1 MMLGGFDARMNGHP
15 ITGISYNKMRALL
28 AYLAVE
34 REQDHSREALAEL
47 LWSGFDPTTARDN
60 LRRALSNLRKALE
73 TPSGTNIFS
82 ADKHTIRFLPNI
94 YIDAIDFIRQT
105 PTLPDDRDA
114 AHHEERVIAL
124 YRGEFLAGLSI
135 PDSPDFEDWL
145 QIQRESLHRRAL
157 ALLEKL
163 SNSHARVGDYS
174 KALQFALR
182 HTELEPWNENAHCR
196 VMHLYALNG
205 QNSAAIQQYEICRLL
220 LEKDLGVLPS
230 EETQH
235 LYEQIRNGKLPR
247 RSTDIIP
254 LEAAPLRTISSSP
267 IEQRKA
273 DRRKA
278 SGSELFRVAASELR
292 QVSVL
297 YCDLIT
303 AAIDD
308 PNEIMALLRPPQSR
322 CVKIIQQFSGHIV
335 QTHGGGLLAYFGYP
349 QADEYAAR
357 RAVQAALAVTRETS
371 RDIKIRASVHTGLI
385 ITGSETSMPDTT
397 GITSKLAIQLRQ
409 SIEYGRVAI
418 SQDTHSIVAGYFDCI
433 SLGVQSFSEFAR
445 SLETFKV
452 VQENGARTRL
462 DAVAQ
467 LTPMAGRK
475 AEIAELMALWRE
487 ATQCARPI
495 ALIQG
500 EAGIGKSRLLHALKE
515 RLVGTPHT
523 VRELRCF
530 PEFSQSPYHP
540 LISMLETVMSFA
552 HHDAPEIKFDKLVKY
567 VETHYP
573 ASMQDTVSVFTQLLS
588 LPIDGYYQIRDFS
601 FRKQKEQTIGILLA
615 TLQALA
621 AQQPLLFIVENLHWI
636 DPSTLELLMLFVE
649 QQRTGPVLAVFTA
662 RPEFTPPW
670 TGIPMATLTLAPLA
684 EDEVA
689 KMIASLTDNIS
700 EATIRRIIERA
711 DGVPLFV
718 EEIAKITTLDNQA
731 SIPPTL
737 HDLLAARIDNMGEA
751 RYTAQL
757 AATLG
762 REFDLDLLYKV
773 SHYGAADLER
783 NLSALQDAGLIF
795 KVNETTHQFKHA
807 LIQEAAYQS
816 QTKADLKAA
825 HRRIAQALLSDFH
838 DIVAT
843 QPELLAQHLSSGG
856 ETQQSIEYWIK
867 AGQRAARNSANL
879 EAIKHFNSGLQLLMS
894 LPSDPDRDCTEFQI
908 LVSLC
913 PVLYATKGYGSEEA
927 TQTNTRISALSE
939 QVGNSSEL
947 FLARWALLINT
958 IASVGSYGVTE
969 AAMHLLPMAH
979 DDPLKKQAA
988 HYIIADSA
996 FWVGDFETTHAHTE
1010 QAITLYHPEQHQM
1023 LQEQF
1028 GENLSVSC
1036 SAYLSWALYF
1046 RGFPDQAKDVCE
1058 QMLSH
1063 AQELAHPHTL
1073 ALALCFATMLH
1084 RWLNKPTETLSLS
1097 LETIAISQQHDFSVW
1112 LAAGEMAHGWALVL
1126 HGHSEIGIAELQ
1138 SSITRMKASIGGI
1151 SVIFLSALIE
1161 SYIHLELYD
1170 KALSL
1175 LAEAQADEITTG
1187 DGHFTAELHRLKG
1200 VCLLGTSESNTKEA
1214 EACFSQAIAI
1224 SRRQSAKFLE
1234 LRAAISMAR
1243 LWWHQD
1249 KREDAR
1255 NMLEEIYN
1263 TFTEGFDSHDLQEAA
1278 SLINL

>member
-1 MMLGGFDARMNGHP
+1 VD
-15 ITGISYNKMRALL
+15 
-28 AYLAVE
+28 
-34 REQDHSREALAEL
+34 
-47 LWSGFDPTTARDN
+47 
-60 LRRALSNLRKALE
+60 
-73 TPSGTNIFS
+73 
-82 ADKHTIRFLPNI
+82 
-94 YIDAIDFIRQT
+94 
-105 PTLPDDRDA
+105 
-114 AHHEERVIAL
+114 
-124 YRGEFLAGLSI
+124 
-135 PDSPDFEDWL
+135 
-145 QIQRESLHRRAL
+145 
-157 ALLEKL
+157 
-163 SNSHARVGDYS
+163 
-174 KALQFALR
+174 
-182 HTELEPWNENAHCR
+182 
-196 VMHLYALNG
+196 
-205 QNSAAIQQYEICRLL
+205 
-220 LEKDLGVLPS
+220 
-230 EETQH
+230 
-235 LYEQIRNGKLPR
+235 
-247 RSTDIIP
+247 
-254 LEAAPLRTISSSP
+254 
-267 IEQRKA
+267 
-273 DRRKA
+273 
-278 SGSELFRVAASELR
+278 
-292 QVSVL
+292 
-297 YCDLIT
+297 
-303 AAIDD
+303 
-308 PNEIMALLRPPQSR
+308 
-322 CVKIIQQFSGHIV
+322 
-335 QTHGGGLLAYFGYP
+335 
-349 QADEYAAR
+349 
-357 RAVQAALAVTRETS
+357 
-371 RDIKIRASVHTGLI
+371 
-385 ITGSETSMPDTT
+385 
-397 GITSKLAIQLRQ
+397 
-409 SIEYGRVAI
+409 
-418 SQDTHSIVAGYFDCI
+418 GYFDCI
-433 SLGVQSFSEFAR
+433 SLGVQSLPEFSR
-445 SLETFKV
+445 PLEIFKV
-452 VQENGARTRL
+452 IQENGALTRL
-462 DAVAQ
+462 DAAAL

-475 AEIAELMALWRE
+475 AEITKLMALWGE
-487 ATQCARPI
+487 ATQCASPI

-515 RLVGTPHT
+515 RLSGTPHT

-540 LISMLETVMSFA
+540 LISLLETVMGFA
-552 HHDAPEIKFDKLVKY
+552 HHDAPEAKFDKLAKHVK
-567 VETHYP
+567 THYST
-573 ASMQDTVSVFTQLLS
+573 SMQDAVFVLAQLLS
-588 LPIDGYYQIRDFS
+588 LPIDGYYQARDFS
-601 FRKQKEQTIGILLA
+601 PKKQKERTIDILLS
-615 TLQALA
+615 TLKAQAE
-621 AQQPLLFIVENLHWI
+621 QHPLLLIVENLHWI
-636 DPSTLELLMLFVE
+636 DPSTLELLTLFVK
-649 QQRTGPVLAVFTA
+649 QQPRAPILAAFTA

-670 TGIPMATLTLAPLA
+670 KDVPMTTMTLTPLA
-684 EDEVA
+684 EDEVT
-689 KMIASLTDNIS
+689 KMIVSLTANIS

-737 HDLLAARIDNMGEA
+737 HDLLAARIDSMREA
-751 RYTAQL
+751 KYTAQL

-762 REFDLDLLYKV
+762 RQFNLNLLHKV
-773 SHYGAADLER
+773 SHYGSANLKR
-783 NLSALQDAGLIF
+783 NLAVLQNAGLIF
-795 KVNETTHQFKHA
+795 KTNEATYQFKHA

-816 QTKADLKAA
+816 QTKVDLKAA
-825 HRRIAQALLSDFH
+825 HRRIAQVLLSDFR
-838 DIVAT
+838 DIVAS

-856 ETQQSIEYWIK
+856 EIQQAIEYWVK

-879 EAIKHFNSGLQLLMS
+879 EAIDHFNSGLQLLMS

-927 TQTNTRISALSE
+927 TQTNARISALSE
-939 QVGNSSEL
+939 RVDNSSEL

-996 FWVGDFETTHAHTE
+996 FWVGEFETTHAHTE

-1058 QMLSH
+1058 RMLSH
-1063 AQELAHPHTL
+1063 ARELAHPHTL
-1073 ALALCFATMLH
+1073 ALALCFATLLH
-1084 RWLNKPTETLSLS
+1084 RWSSKSTEALSLS

-1214 EACFSQAIAI
+1214 EACFSQAIVI

-1263 TFTEGFDSHDLQEAA
+1263 TFTEGFDSPDLQEAA